1 MDGWAWGI
9 IFFVAFVFV
18 LFIIIIIIVG
28 LEQEGVDKP
37 CTTNEQ
43 CGGGADFL
51 CVGGKCKKKDGQSCI
66 DSAECASGSCID
78 FVCATGG
85 TGIFILGCTGPVGTQ
100 GSCPANDL
108 CAADRKCLGDLFT
121 PCKSKTDCFY
131 QPSVCTGLGPSANP
145 VCLSGQ
151 GGVCTGGTGCAPGL
165 TCSTTTGTGTCKVSN
180 SATTSL
186 GAGVTPL
193 PAMGMGLAAPAQIQ
207 MGLATPRTTTF
218 RPTQMTMRSDCVS
231 TPRTNTTFYVESMPT
246 RAERIDNYCTPPS
259 GDVENPFK
267 KIRKDMVMSREDTKQ
282 SPVIDV
288 TSYSNATLALMKDGK
303 IIRETRD
310 KKREIVAN
318 NIRLKRL
325 ESFNGTL
332 YAISVDGRVFQLNND
347 SFETR
352 KWYWT
357 LAPLPTNVIHTS
369 ATLNG
374 KHFWV
379 QTDETGLLY
388 DRQFRVVDRASTR
401 NRKRI
406 YGNDKNIYIDIDTQ
420 NNTGVLQ
427 PNGTRVNDVA
437 GAIIT
442 HDNQLKVLRSNQTN
456 LFSDIRLINWI
467 PTYILKA
474 L

>member
-1 MDGWAWGI
+1 MTDGWVWGLI
-9 IFFVAFVFV
+9 IILV
-18 LFIIIIIIVG
+18 IIIIAVIIIIVVVAV
-28 LEQEGVDKP
+28 EQEGVDKP
-37 CTTNEQ
+37 CGTDEKCGSGFQ
-43 CGGGADFL
+43 C
-51 CVGGKCKKKDGQSCI
+51 VSGKCKKKNGQSCV
-66 DSAECASGSCID
+66 DGKECASGNCID
-78 FVCATGG
+78 FVCTGG
-85 TGIFILGCTGPVGTQ
+85 TGTNISSCTGTVGTQ
-100 GSCPANDL
+100 GSCGPNDL
-108 CAADRKCLGDLFT
+108 CTIDGKCLSTVFG
-121 PCKSKTDCFY
+121 PCKSATDCFY
-131 QPSVCTGLGPSANP
+131 SKSVCTGLGPNANP
-145 VCLSGQ
+145 VCLGGQ
-151 GGVCTGGTGCAPGL
+151 GSFCTKGTGCAVGL
-165 TCSTTTGTGTCKVSN
+165 KCSSTVGTGTCIIDTN
-180 SATTSL
+180 SVVGSSSTQ
-186 GAGVTPL
+186 L
-193 PAMGMGLAAPAQIQ
+193 PAVRMGLGVSQI
-207 MGLATPRTTTF
+207 PTTF
-218 RPTQMTMRSDCVS
+218 HAAQMMRSDCVS
-231 TPRTNTTFYVESMPT
+231 TPRTNTTFDVESMPT
-246 RAERIDNYCTPPS
+246 RAEKIDNFHTPSS

-267 KIRKDMVMSREDTKQ
+267 KIRKDMAMSREDTKQ

-303 IIRETRD
+303 IIRENRD

-332 YAISVDGRVFQLNND
+332 YGISVDGRIFQLNND

-357 LAPLPTNVIHTS
+357 LAPLPTGVIHTS

-379 QTDETGLLY
+379 QTDETELLY
-388 DRQFRVVDRASTR
+388 DREFRVVDRSPTK

-442 HDNQLKVLRSNQTN
+442 HDNQLKVLRPNQTN
-456 LFSDIRLINWI
+456 LFSDIRLINWT
-467 PTYILKA
+467 PTYILKT